1 MTERRSISPLPDLLV
16 SQIAAGEVIDRP
28 ASVLKELLENALDAG
43 ARAIEVRLDG
53 GGIRRIA
60 VIDDGNGIPP
70 EELPLALRRHA
81 TSKIASLDDL
91 ERVASMGFRGE
102 ALASIASVA
111 RLTIT
116 SRTANADH
124 AWQIDGS
131 TQETSAAA
139 GPTGTTVDVRQLFDM
154 VPARRKFLRSETT
167 EYGHCLDAL
176 ERIALAHPDVAF
188 RLFHNEKPQRHWRA
202 GGMAQRLR
210 DVLGA
215 EFMDQGILVER
226 DHGLISL
233 RGLITRPT
241 LARHRADR
249 QYLYVNGRFVR
260 DRSVSHAVRQAYS
273 DVLHGDRH
281 PAYVLF
287 LGVDPAVVDVNVHP
301 AKHEVRFRDSGA
313 IHRFVSQT
321 LDEALASTPGVHD
334 APAAARSP
342 SEASAPPLAPTG
354 DAATS
359 YAGSPSAPG
368 LPLHAPDPLS
378 GARTPGRSS
387 GQYAFSLERAAPSD
401 SWQALYRP
409 LDGPDSAAPL
419 PEQDSRLGTAQ
430 ALTHGPGTIQHDEAD
445 SQPLGQALG
454 QVHGIYI
461 VAQNRKGLVLVDM
474 HAAHE
479 RVVYEALKRA
489 LDTQELPRQELL
501 VPVVFAADPRDL
513 GLIEECRD
521 ALEELGLVLTPAG
534 PAAIAVR
541 AVPAL
546 LARGDI
552 ESLAR
557 GVLRDLASVG
567 NSNLLTEQR
576 NELLSTMACHGS
588 VRANRRLT
596 LDEMN
601 ALLRQMEQ
609 TERADQCNHGRP
621 TWLQWPLAELDRMF
635 LRGQ

>member
-1 MTERRSISPLPDLLV
+1 MTQRRSISPLPDLLV

-28 ASVLKELLENALDAG
+28 ASVLKELVENALDAG

-60 VIDDGNGIPP
+60 VTDDGSGIPP
-70 EELPLALRRHA
+70 EEMPLALQRHA

-91 ERVASMGFRGE
+91 ESVASMGFRGE

-116 SRTANADH
+116 SRIAGADH

-131 TQETSAAA
+131 TFETNAAA
-139 GPTGTTVDVRQLFDM
+139 GPTGTTVDVRQIFDR

-167 EYGHCLDAL
+167 EYGHCLDVL
-176 ERIALAHPDVAF
+176 ERIALAYPEIAF
-188 RLFHNEKPQRHWRA
+188 RLFHNDRPQRHWRPA
-202 GGMAQRLR
+202 GLAQRLR
-210 DVLGA
+210 DVLGS
-215 EFMDQGILVER
+215 EFMEQGILVER

-241 LARHRADR
+241 MARHRTDR

-260 DRSVSHAVRQAYS
+260 DRSVSHAVRQAYA

-287 LGVDPAVVDVNVHP
+287 LSVDPAVVDVNVHP

-321 LDEALASTPGVHD
+321 LDEALASTPGTHE
-334 APAAARSP
+334 APAAGRMPTEATDAPSP
-342 SEASAPPLAPTG
+342 PPSPVYASSTA
-354 DAATS
+354 
-359 YAGSPSAPG
+359 SPAV
-368 LPLHAPDPLS
+368 PLHAPDPMNT
-378 GARTPGRSS
+378 ARKDIGTAA
-387 GQYAFSLERAAPSD
+387 GQYALGLRERPMAAD
-401 SWQALYRP
+401 AWQALYRP
-409 LDGPDSAAPL
+409 LEP
-419 PEQDSRLGTAQ
+419 
-430 ALTHGPGTIQHDEAD
+430 AD
-445 SQPLGQALG
+445 DDHSQPLGQALG

-461 VAQNRKGLVLVDM
+461 VAQNRHGLVLVDM

-479 RVVYEALKRA
+479 RVVYESLKRA
-489 LDTQELPRQELL
+489 LDARELPRQELL
-501 VPVVFAADPRDL
+501 VPVVFAADTRDM
-513 GLIEECRD
+513 GLIEEYRET
-521 ALEELGLVLTPAG
+521 LENLGLVLTPAG
-534 PAAIAVR
+534 PTAIAVR

-546 LARGDI
+546 LAGGDI
-552 ESLAR
+552 ESMAR
-557 GVLRDLASVG
+557 EVLRDLANVG
-567 NSNLLTEQR
+567 QSNLLTEQR
-576 NELLSTMACHGS
+576 NELLATMACHGS

-601 ALLRQMEQ
+601 ALLRQMEH

>member
-1 MTERRSISPLPDLLV
+1 MTDRRSISPLPDLLV

-43 ARAIEVRLDG
+43 ASAIEVRLDG

-60 VIDDGNGIPP
+60 VIDDGSGIPP

-81 TSKIASLDDL
+81 TSKIATLDDL
-91 ERVASMGFRGE
+91 ESVASMGFRGE

-111 RLTIT
+111 RLTLT
-116 SRTANADH
+116 SRCAGAAH
-124 AWQIDGS
+124 ASQIDGS
-131 TQETSAAA
+131 TLQVDTAA
-139 GPTGTTVDVRQLFDM
+139 GPTGTTVDVRQLFDA

-167 EYGHCLDAL
+167 EYGHCLDAM
-176 ERIALAHPDVAF
+176 ERIALAHPHVAF
-188 RLFHNEKPQRHWRA
+188 RLFHNDKPQRHWRA
-202 GGMAQRLR
+202 GNMAQRLR
-210 DVLGA
+210 DILGT
-215 EFMDQGILVER
+215 EFMEQGILVER
-226 DHGLISL
+226 EHGLISL

-260 DRSVSHAVRQAYS
+260 DRSVSHAVRQAYA

-334 APAAARSP
+334 APAGARETRETAAIESHRDGHAP
-342 SEASAPPLAPTG
+342 QPREAYPTG
-354 DAATS
+354 T
-359 YAGSPSAPG
+359 GGWQP
-368 LPLHAPDPLS
+368 
-378 GARTPGRSS
+378 SS
-387 GQYAFSLERAAPSD
+387 GRPAAPAHQFAFSLRDRTPSTD
-401 SWQALYRP
+401 AWQTLYRP
-409 LDGPDSAAPL
+409 LEPSAPTADGTMPAFTAEPPMPAPNV
-419 PEQDSRLGTAQ
+419 GNN
-430 ALTHGPGTIQHDEAD
+430 AD
-445 SQPLGQALG
+445 DTDPHPLGHALG
-454 QVHGIYI
+454 QLHGVYI
-461 VAQNRKGLVLVDM
+461 LAQNRKGLVLVDM

-479 RVVYEALKRA
+479 RVVYERLKRA
-489 LDTQELPRQELL
+489 LNARDLPRQELL
-501 VPVVFAADPRDL
+501 VPVVFSADPRDL
-513 GLIEECRD
+513 GLIEEYRD
-521 ALEELGLVLTPAG
+521 TLEELGLSLTPAG

-546 LARGDI
+546 LAHGDI
-552 ESLAR
+552 ESMVR

-567 NSNLLTEQR
+567 SSSLLLEQR
-576 NELLSTMACHGS
+576 NELLATMACHGS

-596 LDEMN
+596 VDEMN

-621 TWLQWPLAELDRMF
+621 TWVQWSVGELDRMF

>member
-1 MTERRSISPLPDLLV
+1 
-16 SQIAAGEVIDRP
+16 VIDRP

-60 VIDDGNGIPP
+60 VIDDGSGIPP
-70 EELPLALRRHA
+70 DELPLALRRHA
-81 TSKIASLDDL
+81 TSKIASLNDL
-91 ERVASMGFRGE
+91 EHVASMGFRGE
-102 ALASIASVA
+102 AIASIASVA

-116 SRTANADH
+116 SRCANTDH
-124 AWQIDGS
+124 AWQIDGT
-131 TQETSAAA
+131 TQEVSAAA
-139 GPTGTTVDVRQLFDM
+139 GPVGTTVDVRQLFDA

-176 ERIALAHPDVAF
+176 ERIALAYPEVAF

-202 GGMAQRLR
+202 GDMAQRLR

-215 EFMDQGILVER
+215 EFMEQGILVER
-226 DHGLISL
+226 DHGLIAL

-260 DRSVSHAVRQAYS
+260 DRAVSHAIRQAYS

-281 PAYVLF
+281 PAYALF
-287 LGVDPAVVDVNVHP
+287 LSVDPAVVDVNVHP

-321 LDEALASTPGVHD
+321 LNEALASTPGIHE
-334 APAAARSP
+334 APAAARAP
-342 SEASAPPLAPTG
+342 EHMAQPAGTPDTYGAS
-354 DAATS
+354 S
-359 YAGSPSAPG
+359 AGASM
-368 LPLHAPDPLS
+368 PLHAPDPL
-378 GARTPGRSS
+378 GATDTPPRPTGMTPGQ
-387 GQYAFSLERAAPSD
+387 QYAFSLRDRPAGNTPPDA
-401 SWQALYRP
+401 WQTLYRP
-409 LDGPDSAAPL
+409 LEGAAGTPATGTGAAPAALPPGWAPQHEPFHDSA
-419 PEQDSRLGTAQ
+419 E
-430 ALTHGPGTIQHDEAD
+430 HD

-489 LDTQELPRQELL
+489 LDARELPRQELL
-501 VPVVFAADPRDL
+501 VPVVFSADPRDL
-513 GLIEECRD
+513 GLIEEYRD
-521 ALEELGLVLTPAG
+521 TLEELGLALTPAG

-567 NSNLLTEQR
+567 RSNLLTEQR